1 MGEVTA
7 VELYD
12 VMRTTFSA
20 REYTGEEIPDELIY
34 ELIENARFA
43 PSGGNRQGNRVIVVR
58 DPATREALA
67 KLAEPAAKRYMA
79 QTKAGE
85 SPWNSVTQTT
95 VTAAEIKATPAPGI
109 LVNSFRDASAVLV
122 FVVDLKV
129 VASMDQDL
137 DRIGII
143 SGASIYP
150 FVWNVLLGARQAGFG
165 GTITTLAVAREGE
178 VQILLNIPADFAV
191 AAVVPLGKPVK
202 QLNKLRRNAVAEIAS
217 IERFDG
223 ASLTK
228 A

>member
-1 MGEVTA
+1 MGEVKA
-7 VELYD
+7 MELYD

-129 VASMDQDL
+129 VASMDQD
-137 DRIGII
+137 
-143 SGASIYP
+143 
-150 FVWNVLLGARQAGFG
+150 
-165 GTITTLAVAREGE
+165 
-178 VQILLNIPADFAV
+178 
-191 AAVVPLGKPVK
+191 
-202 QLNKLRRNAVAEIAS
+202 
-217 IERFDG
+217 
-223 ASLTK
+223 
-228 A
+228 